1 MHDGRPFTP
10 FSESTVGGRGGG
22 FLVVLS
28 RMATRSGAGV
38 RRAPS
43 CDRFP
48 PAMPPAIF
56 MAYWIGQLNEY
67 AMPSDS
73 KMPIIAVHCQ
83 HDQVLSRSRD
93 LGTGAVAE
101 LEPKGG

>member
-1 MHDGRPFTP
+1 MP
-10 FSESTVGGRGGG
+10 FSESTAGGRGGG
-22 FLVVLS
+22 FRVVLS

-56 MAYWIGQLNEY
+56 MAFG
-67 AMPSDS
+67 SGS
-73 KMPIIAVHCQ
+73 
-83 HDQVLSRSRD
+83 
-93 LGTGAVAE
+93 
-101 LEPKGG
+101 